1 MDYGNAKTPSM
12 YCMLGSVTLLQP
24 AFCSVVVKC
33 KKRRKK
39 VKKDVGLKSR
49 GMGGGNLCLMQ
60 HCHHQNGCYTGVD
73 NEVSVLL

>member
-1 MDYGNAKTPSM
+1 M

-33 KKRRKK
+33 KKKRKK

-49 GMGGGNLCLMQ
+49 GMGEGEPLFNAALSPSEWLLHGGGQ
-60 HCHHQNGCYTGVD
+60 
-73 NEVSVLL
+73 